1 MLCTLLCLGLRAL
14 AHALELGAPVPTSQ
28 PQTPPSCVQS
38 HSETIAALEAGEAQ
52 LQEQL
57 DAKNAEFEETQ
68 KEVEA
73 VRPRAASGLNT
84 TVRSLRSPHGARPLI
99 SKLG

>member
-1 MLCTLLCLGLRAL
+1 MTLAKILGY
-14 AHALELGAPVPTSQ
+14 SD
-28 PQTPPSCVQS
+28 
-38 HSETIAALEAGEAQ
+38 TIAELEAGEAQ

-73 VRPRAASGLNT
+73 VR
-84 TVRSLRSPHGARPLI
+84 
-99 SKLG
+99 